1 MKKELITFKDPKS
14 PISEVFRTL
23 RTNIQFMNTKKGMK
37 SLLVTSTSPAAGKSW
52 VAANLA
58 VAFAQAGKKVI
69 LVDADMRKGRLF
81 SIFEVSPTPG
91 LSNFLSGINSNGQE
105 SDENILSYVKTT
117 EVDNLYVIPAG
128 NIPPNPSELLVSDLM
143 VEVIEKLQ
151 NVCDLVIFD
160 GTPSTMVA
168 DSIILSR
175 YVDSTLIVAAY
186 NETKIDELKKV
197 KEDIKNVGGKIAG
210 VIMNK
215 IPVSQRR
222 YEERY
227 YYHGNNTTKIGI
239 KSTTDAKNKR
249 EMEQLIIE
257 QRKQANKEKARQMLK
272 QNKEQ
277 KTYTKAPVQKQTS
290 TIQLQKEKQEVKTNS
305 IFNFE
310 TDVTNTDIKQ
320 RIEKENVD
328 VQKLLKEMNDYVSK
342 SKNELNKGE

>member
-1 MKKELITFKDPKS
+1 MKKELVTFKDPKS
-14 PISEVFRTL
+14 PVSEVFRTL
-23 RTNIQFMNTKKGMK
+23 RTNIQFMNTKKGLK
-37 SLLVTSTSPAAGKSW
+37 SLLITSTSPAAGKSW

-58 VAFAQAGKKVI
+58 VTFAQAGKKVI

-81 SIFEVSPTPG
+81 SIFDIPPTPG

-105 SDENILSYVKTT
+105 SDSNILSYVKTT
-117 EVDNLYVIPAG
+117 EVENLYIIPAG
-128 NIPPNPSELLVSDLM
+128 NIPPNPSELLVSDSM
-143 VEVIEKLQ
+143 IEVIEKLQ

-175 YVDSTLIVAAY
+175 YVDTTLLVAAH
-186 NETKIDELKKV
+186 NETRIDELKKV

-215 IPVSQRR
+215 IPISQRR

-227 YYHGNNTTKIGI
+227 YYHGSSNNKLNMKSSSNTKS
-239 KSTTDAKNKR
+239 KK
-249 EMEQLIIE
+249 EMEQMLIE
-257 QRKQANKEKARQMLK
+257 QKKQANKEKAKQMLQ
-272 QNKEQ
+272 QNKEP
-277 KTYTKAPVQKQTS
+277 KTYTKVPSKQPAKVEEKSS
-290 TIQLQKEKQEVKTNS
+290 T

-310 TDVTNTDIKQ
+310 KDTSNTDVKQ

-342 SKNELNKGE
+342 QKNELNKGE